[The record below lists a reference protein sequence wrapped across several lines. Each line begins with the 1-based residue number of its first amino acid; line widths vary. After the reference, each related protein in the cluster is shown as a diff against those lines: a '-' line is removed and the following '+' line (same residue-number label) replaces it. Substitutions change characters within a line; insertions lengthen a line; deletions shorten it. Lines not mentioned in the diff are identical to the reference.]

1 MVHCWRGESI
11 WIVRPNMKVRERETY
26 LGLRHGALG
35 GGVRDKSFKRLY
47 KHSPRPFW
55 GIRMRLPKS
64 ITHTYFTRD
73 RLWRFN
79 GTVICART
87 E

>member
-1 MVHCWRGESI
+1 MVRCWRGESI
-11 WIVRPNMKVRERETY
+11 GGVRPNMKVRERETY
-26 LGLRHGALG
+26 LGLRHSALVVESMIRVSRG
-35 GGVRDKSFKRLY
+35 FINI
-47 KHSPRPFW
+47 PQRPFW
-55 GIRMRLPKS
+55 GIRMWLPKS